1 MPTKRL
7 LDARRSRKA
16 LPRGFGWIDHRLL
29 RDGYLGQCSPEALA
43 LYVLLVCAADAQGLS
58 FYSDARIAQLLAL
71 APPALSAA
79 RRQLM
84 ALGLIAYQKP
94 LYQLLSLEGELTA
107 EPAPRRPLRAAAPD
121 PEPPPPAGRP
131 EGLLLKAAVERLL
144 QQLRGSAP

>member
-7 LDARRSRKA
+7 LDARRRRKA

-58 FYSDARIAQLLAL
+58 YYSDARIAQVLAL

-94 LYQLLSLEGELTA
+94 LYQLLSLEGECTA
-107 EPAPRRPLRAAAPD
+107 ESSPRRSLRGDPD
-121 PEPPPPAGRP
+121 PELPPPAGSP
-131 EGLLLKAAVERLL
+131 DSLPLKATVERLL
-144 QQLRGSAP
+144 QPLRGTTP

>member
-1 MPTKRL
+1 MPVVA
-7 LDARRSRKA
+7 ARRCRAALAGSTTACCATATSR
-16 LPRGFGWIDHRLL
+16 
-29 RDGYLGQCSPEALA
+29 QCSPEALA

-94 LYQLLSLEGELTA
+94 LYQLLSLESELIA
-107 EPAPRRPLRAAAPD
+107 EPAPRRPLRADPD
-121 PEPPPPAGRP
+121 PEPPPPAGSP
-131 EGLLLKAAVERLL
+131 EGLPLKAALERLL